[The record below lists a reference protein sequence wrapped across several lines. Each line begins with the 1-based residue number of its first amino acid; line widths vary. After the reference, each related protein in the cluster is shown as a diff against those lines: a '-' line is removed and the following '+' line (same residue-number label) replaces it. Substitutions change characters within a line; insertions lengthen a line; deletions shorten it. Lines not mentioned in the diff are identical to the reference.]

1 MTGRTEASP
10 GPFRSATLYPCRV
23 PRRLVL
29 ALVAG
34 GALSLAFEPVALPW
48 VIPFALAARLLAL
61 RGLDARR
68 GWLPGLAFGVGF
80 YLVHIWWMHAVGYGA
95 WLALAGAETLFYAAL
110 GSVDAVVLR
119 GRWWPLWT
127 AISWTAMEWLRG
139 GWPFG
144 GMPWGRLAFAVIDT
158 PLAPTLPYAGLAGV
172 GLLLAVAGALL
183 AWLVI
188 SPGRRRAGVLALAVL
203 CLLVAVPSW
212 RPWHPDVVGHADV
225 VAVQGNVPGDG
236 DVLANYR
243 QITRNHIDLTVALG
257 RRIAAGERPRP
268 AFVLWPE
275 NSTAIDPLTD
285 TATDT
290 GIWQAARAVGVPVVV
305 GGLPN
310 APDRTH
316 VLNQGIVWDP
326 VTGAGDR
333 YTKHHPVPF
342 GEYMPLRGLLGK
354 HNFGGLR
361 VLDYDMVA
369 GTRTTPLH
377 VGGLRVADAICFD
390 VAYDDVLDAQVRNGG
405 QLVTVQTS
413 NASFTGTA
421 QIAQQ
426 FAITRVRAME
436 TGRYAVVAALNG
448 VSGVIAPDGRVLA
461 SAPIRTEAVLQR
473 DVGLISGSTPAV
485 VLGSRPGQVAAWLLL
500 ARLIAS
506 CIIHWRRRR
515 HTRREH

>member
-1 MTGRTEASP
+1 VS
-10 GPFRSATLYPCRV
+10 
-23 PRRLVL
+23 RRLVL

-34 GALSLAFEPVALPW
+34 VALSLAFEPVALPW
-48 VIPFALAARLLAL
+48 VIPLALAARLLAL

-68 GWLPGLAFGVGF
+68 GWLPGLAFGIGF
-80 YLVHIWWMHAVGYGA
+80 YVVHIWWLHAVGYGA

-110 GSVDAVVLR
+110 GSVDAILLR

-127 AISWTAMEWLRG
+127 ALSWTAMEWLRG

-158 PLAPTLPYAGLAGV
+158 PLVPMLPYAGLAGV
-172 GLLLAVAGALL
+172 GLLLALAGALV
-183 AWLVI
+183 AWLVVT
-188 SPGRRRAGVLALAVL
+188 PGRRRTGVLALVVLAV
-203 CLLVAVPSW
+203 LVAVPCW
-212 RPWHPDVVGHADV
+212 RPWQPDVVGHANV
-225 VAVQGNVPGDG
+225 VAVQGNVPGNG
-236 DVLANYR
+236 DVLDNYR

-285 TATDT
+285 PETNTA
-290 GIWQAARAVGVPVVV
+290 IWQAARAVGVPVVV

-377 VGGLRVADAICFD
+377 VGRLRVADAICFD

-413 NASFTGTA
+413 NASFVGTA

-426 FAITRVRAME
+426 FAITRVRAIE
-436 TGRYAVVAALNG
+436 TGRYAVVAALDG
-448 VSGVIAPDGRVLA
+448 ISGVIAPDGRVLA
-461 SAPIRTEAVLQR
+461 AAPVRTKAVLQR

-485 VLGSRPGQVAAWLLL
+485 VLGSRPGQVAAGLVL
-500 ARLIAS
+500 ARLIGS

-515 HTRREH
+515 HPAREH

>member
-1 MTGRTEASP
+1 MS
-10 GPFRSATLYPCRV
+10 
-23 PRRLVL
+23 RRLVL
-29 ALVAG
+29 ALAAGVAL
-34 GALSLAFEPVALPW
+34 ALAFEPVALPW
-48 VIPFALAARLLAL
+48 LIPFALAARLLAV

-68 GWLPGLAFGVGF
+68 GWLPGLVFGIGF
-80 YLVHIWWMHAVGYGA
+80 YFVHIWWMHAVGYGA
-95 WLALAGAETLFYAAL
+95 WLALAGAETLFYAVL
-110 GSVDAVVLR
+110 GSIDAVLLR

-127 AISWTAMEWLRG
+127 AVSWTAMEWLRG

-158 PLAPTLPYAGLAGV
+158 PLARMLPYAGLAGV
-172 GLLLAVAGALL
+172 GLLLALMGGLL
-183 AWLVI
+183 AWLVV

-203 CLLVAVPSW
+203 CLLVALPNW
-212 RPWHPDVVGHADV
+212 RPWHPDLVGHADV
-225 VAVQGNVPGDG
+225 VAVQGNVPGNG

-243 QITRNHIDLTVALG
+243 QITQNHIDLTVALG
-257 RRIAAGERPRP
+257 KRIAAGEAPKP
-268 AFVLWPE
+268 SFVLWPE

-285 TATDT
+285 TQTDT
-290 GIWQAARAVGVPVVV
+290 GIWQAVRAVAVPVVV

-310 APDRTH
+310 APGRTH

-354 HNFGGLR
+354 HNFGGLQ

-377 VGGLRVADAICFD
+377 VGNLRVADAICFD
-390 VAYDDVLDAQVRNGG
+390 VAYDDVLDEQVRNGG

-426 FAITRVRAME
+426 FAITRVRALE

-461 SAPIRTEAVLQR
+461 SAPVRTEAVLQR
-473 DVGLISGSTPAV
+473 DVGLIRGSTPAV
-485 VLGSRPGQVAAWLLL
+485 VLGSRPGQVAAGLVLVRL
-500 ARLIAS
+500 AGSGFIS
-506 CIIHWRRRR
+506 WRRRR
-515 HTRREH
+515 HTPREH